1 MENRRSNGWLRA
13 KIRRHRL
20 WKKYDNRTRK
30 IWTTG
35 VYFDEN
41 KRRQVLLTLADGT
54 TRTSGGCAGSTTS
67 GTENT
72 GAEISTAAFA
82 TKNLSRT
89 AAPTENFSTW
99 F

>member
-35 VYFDEN
+35 VYFDED
-41 KRRQVLLTLADGT
+41 KRRLCWFNNLWNRKYWRRNFNHRLRHKKFIPNFGAYRKFFYLVLNCD
-54 TRTSGGCAGSTTS
+54 R
-67 GTENT
+67 
-72 GAEISTAAFA
+72 
-82 TKNLSRT
+82 
-89 AAPTENFSTW
+89 W
-99 F
+99 